1 MFKFKGISSTDMQV
15 VIEEEEHF
23 IARAARR
30 YETIEIEGRDGAIFE
45 ELGYSYVERPIYV
58 QCLNVNKIDNI
69 LAWLD
74 GEGEFEYKG
83 RKTTA
88 RFYSELEPQRE
99 GYIRI
104 IDTTFIRNPF
114 WTKLDDEYV
123 EVKGRKDKTTEKS
136 SNINV
141 KDSSDLNAKIDVF
154 GISEQ
159 ETRSGKNKANSSAYN
174 YDTISYQDLD
184 VNLEN
189 NEFTISTD
197 SLRIITEYVKVPI
210 KITENGTY
218 TFGLELKTNTSG
230 ATAQA
235 LVYDSTNKKTIGPPL
250 QNDTT
255 TYAKKTT
262 TITID
267 DTVDKS
273 NINVLLYCNGTVG
286 NAYSYSYK
294 NIFVNPGQDAEFEQY
309 GASPSPEYPSEIK
322 NITGNID
329 ITVCNKNL
337 LDLTKCGFSN
347 CVKNEDGSVRSNINN
362 NYYATITTSQL
373 NDFILQNKGKSLTF
387 SFEGISTKT
396 IGLYMPCK
404 RANSDSV
411 YFETTKTG
419 NSITM
424 QIPEDL
430 ESLSYIQIRWNRQS
444 TTFTDITTVI
454 NNIQLELNDVK
465 TDFIEHKEQLITF
478 PLAEGQKLADGD
490 YLASDGI
497 HHVRDVYI
505 FKAVTSLSI
514 YNDNKYGTNVG
525 AVNSINTSNILSDRI
540 VASDSAKENTGYITG
555 GGYTVVIYGNP
566 TDTVESFNE
575 KFAGTKIEYP
585 LAKEKIEPYTEEQ
598 QEAYDQLQNVL
609 SYKTETNVFT
619 DKAQLV
625 FKYIADTTEKIPN
638 EGNVYSRPILRL
650 EKTICNEVDIMIE
663 NVRFQ
668 YDFND
673 EEYVE
678 IDCEEKEVKYEG
690 LNRNRKIQI
699 GYEFPKLK
707 AGEND
712 IKMYGGDCI
721 VKAKRKDR
729 WL

>member
-1 MFKFKGISSTDMQV
+1 MKKITYNNKQYVLNDPQYPVEETVTDTDMNEIKEV
-15 VIEEEEHF
+15 VNYNANESE
-23 IARAARR
+23 
-30 YETIEIEGRDGAIFE
+30 
-45 ELGYSYVERPIYV
+45 
-58 QCLNVNKIDNI
+58 NVKNALINI
-69 LAWLD
+69 
-74 GEGEFEYKG
+74 
-83 RKTTA
+83 TT
-88 RFYSELEPQRE
+88 P
-99 GYIRI
+99 
-104 IDTTFIRNPF
+104 
-114 WTKLDDEYV
+114 
-123 EVKGRKDKTTEKS
+123 KS

-141 KDSSDLNAKIDVF
+141 KDSSDLNAKVDVY

-218 TFGLELKTNTSG
+218 TFGLELKANTSG

-235 LVYDSTNKKTIGPPL
+235 LIYDSTNKKTVGSTL
-250 QNDTT
+250 QNNTT

-267 DTVDKS
+267 DTVDKN

-322 NITGNID
+322 NVTGDINIK
-329 ITVCNKNL
+329 IYNKNL

-362 NYYATITTSQL
+362 NYYATISTSQL
-373 NDFILQNKGKSLTF
+373 NDFILQSKGKSLTF

-396 IGLYMPCK
+396 IGFFIPCK
-404 RANSDSV
+404 RANSDSD
-411 YFETTKTG
+411 YFEASKTG

-430 ESLSYIQIRWNRQS
+430 ESLSYIQIRWNRQY
-444 TTFTDITTVI
+444 TPFTDTTTVI
-454 NNIQLELNDVK
+454 DNIQLELNDTK
-465 TDFIEHKEQLITF
+465 TDFVKHEQQLITF
-478 PLAEGQKLADGD
+478 PLQEGQRLADGD
-490 YLASDGI
+490 KFASDGI

-505 FKAVTSLSI
+505 FKAVTSLST
-514 YNDNKYGTNVG
+514 YQNNKYGINTG

-540 VASDSAKENTGYITG
+540 VGADSAKENTGYITG
-555 GGYTVVIYGNP
+555 NGGTVVIYGNQS
-566 TDTVESFNE
+566 DTVESFNE

-585 LAKEKIEPYTEEQ
+585 LAKEKIEPYTPEQ

-609 SYKTETNVFT
+609 SYYNVTNVFT

-625 FKYIADTTEKIPN
+625 FKYIADTQTWTVNLVKSEVANTNQQIL
-638 EGNVYSRPILRL
+638 EIAGGN
-650 EKTICNEVDIMIE
+650 
-663 NVRFQ
+663 
-668 YDFND
+668 
-673 EEYVE
+673 
-678 IDCEEKEVKYEG
+678 
-690 LNRNRKIQI
+690 
-699 GYEFPKLK
+699 
-707 AGEND
+707 
-712 IKMYGGDCI
+712 
-721 VKAKRKDR
+721 
-729 WL
+729 